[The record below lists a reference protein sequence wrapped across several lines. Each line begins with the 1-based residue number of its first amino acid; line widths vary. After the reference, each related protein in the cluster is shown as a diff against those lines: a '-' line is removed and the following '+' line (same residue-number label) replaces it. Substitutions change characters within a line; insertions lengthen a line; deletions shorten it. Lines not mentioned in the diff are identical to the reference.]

1 MATEILIINYFRAG
15 RFYLKRNSR
24 QTSRHGTN
32 TNVPAV
38 STHKVIL
45 LIFRKYRPP
54 PPSTP
59 VSALTILAYT
69 PPPSISVQI
78 KGYMKEIYFVNHI
91 KGPQTTLKVTSAIK
105 LFFAYNS
112 ASCVTNEFFYLK
124 KNCFVLEISRFFV
137 FVKLPDFKICD
148 VVIRVAA

>member
-32 TNVPAV
+32 TNVPTVA
-38 STHKVIL
+38 THEVPL
-45 LIFRKYRPP
+45 LIFRKYRLPLHSCKCTYDFSLH
-54 PPSTP
+54 PS
-59 VSALTILAYT
+59 
-69 PPPSISVQI
+69 PSISVRI